1 MPSPLG
7 GVGAPADIA
16 PFFLSTVRSTTRR
29 SPRPAKPKGSL
40 TEAER
45 EYVRSHF
52 PLRSSA

>member
-52 PLRSSA
+52 PPPSSA